1 MHGDAVDVRA
11 GEGAGDRLLVLGGDV
26 QGRRGEGDDPDGGAA
41 VLGHGAEV
49 LREGQGALAALGL
62 DAAVVQLGAAVGEVG
77 LGLVQALRAGG
88 QLGPAVLELG
98 DAALVLGPA
107 LVDLLLLRVELGLGR
122 VQGLLPSR
130 GHLLAAGLE
139 LGLGLLQ
146 LLPAGG
152 ESGGAV
158 VGLGLGGREL
168 FGARVG
174 LGLGGLQLGAGG
186 VGLVLT
192 GRQLCLAGGELRLLV
207 GELRGDLL
215 RRDAGGLGLGQC
227 GVPGLLELGAARG
240 QLLGLGVELG
250 LPGLELGP
258 PVAELGLPGLEL
270 LTPRVDLGLPGL
282 EALRLLLELGAAG
295 VELLLAVGHLLLGLP
310 ERGQGVGRQGLQA
323 TLLEVGA
330 RGVERGLPL
339 VQLGGGLGE
348 ALLAR
353 VGLGRAP
360 LELGPAVLD
369 LLASVREALLAVG
382 QLGAALVEPGAGVV
396 LLGLGLERVHDA
408 LHGRLL
414 GDVVQQGGDLL
425 ALGVGQGGAVLGGEH
440 DLAPAAGGLGELLL
454 EAVRDLG
461 GGRAGD
467 GDGGGERAAE
477 GEEPADGEGQG
488 EHPGEDHEE
497 GAAGGAEAET
507 VEQCRHGKGRSPCA
521 GVGRGRTR
529 RAASDATP
537 KRSEPLRSQRGRP
550 TGPHAD
556 PDAPGPG
563 HRRRQAEGRRRIRSA
578 AARGACRA
586 R

>member
-1 MHGDAVDVRA
+1 M
-11 GEGAGDRLLVLGGDV
+11 
-26 QGRRGEGDDPDGGAA
+26 
-41 VLGHGAEV
+41 
-49 LREGQGALAALGL
+49 
-62 DAAVVQLGAAVGEVG
+62 
-77 LGLVQALRAGG
+77 
-88 QLGPAVLELG
+88 
-98 DAALVLGPA
+98 
-107 LVDLLLLRVELGLGR
+107 
-122 VQGLLPSR
+122 
-130 GHLLAAGLE
+130 
-139 LGLGLLQ
+139 
-146 LLPAGG
+146 
-152 ESGGAV
+152 
-158 VGLGLGGREL
+158 
-168 FGARVG
+168 
-174 LGLGGLQLGAGG
+174 
-186 VGLVLT
+186 
-192 GRQLCLAGGELRLLV
+192 
-207 GELRGDLL
+207 
-215 RRDAGGLGLGQC
+215 
-227 GVPGLLELGAARG
+227 
-240 QLLGLGVELG
+240 
-250 LPGLELGP
+250 
-258 PVAELGLPGLEL
+258 
-270 LTPRVDLGLPGL
+270 
-282 EALRLLLELGAAG
+282 
-295 VELLLAVGHLLLGLP
+295 LLAVGHLLLGLP

-396 LLGLGLERVHDA
+396 PLGLGLERVHDA

-440 DLAPAAGGLGELLL
+440 DLAPTAGGLRELLL

-529 RAASDATP
+529 HAASDATP
-537 KRSEPLRSQRGRP
+537 KRSVPLRSRRP
-550 TGPHAD
+550 AGPHAD
-556 PDAPGPG
+556 PRRPDPG
-563 HRRRQAEGRRRIRSA
+563 RRPRQAEGRRRTRSA

>member
-1 MHGDAVDVRA
+1 MGLWQWVLDNWALVWTYLYVGIDV
-11 GEGAGDRLLVLGGDV
+11 
-26 QGRRGEGDDPDGGAA
+26 
-41 VLGHGAEV
+41 V
-49 LREGQGALAALGL
+49 LRLISLVVVPRNRRPGSALAW
-62 DAAVVQLGAAVGEVG
+62 
-77 LGLVQALRAGG
+77 
-88 QLGPAVLELG
+88 
-98 DAALVLGPA
+98 
-107 LVDLLLLRVELGLGR
+107 
-122 VQGLLPSR
+122 
-130 GHLLAAGLE
+130 LLAQKPWIVPIPGTTKLHRLE
-139 LGLGLLQ
+139 
-146 LLPAGG
+146 
-152 ESGGAV
+152 ENI
-158 VGLGLGGREL
+158 
-168 FGARVG
+168 
-174 LGLGGLQLGAGG
+174 
-186 VGLVLT
+186 
-192 GRQLCLAGGELRLLV
+192 
-207 GELRGDLL
+207 
-215 RRDAGGLGLGQC
+215 
-227 GVPGLLELGAARG
+227 
-240 QLLGLGVELG
+240 
-250 LPGLELGP
+250 
-258 PVAELGLPGLEL
+258 
-270 LTPRVDLGLPGL
+270 
-282 EALRLLLELGAAG
+282 GAAG
-295 VELLLAVGHLLLGLP
+295 VELLLAFGHLLLGLP
-310 ERGQGVGRQGLQA
+310 ERGQGLGRQGVQA

-330 RGVERGLPL
+330 RGVELRLPL
-339 VQLGGGLGE
+339 LQLGGGLGQ

-353 VGLGRAP
+353 VGLGRAT

-537 KRSEPLRSQRGRP
+537 KRSEPLRSGR
-550 TGPHAD
+550 
-556 PDAPGPG
+556 
-563 HRRRQAEGRRRIRSA
+563 RRRQVEGRRRIRSA